1 MGARKFEEEKLMELI
16 KQKKFGECGVAC
28 LAMVT
33 GKDYD
38 LVKEELIKF
47 NIDFDLGLSGDNLVD
62 YLHKQPGFVMARE
75 VLRLPEH
82 TPIEPAT
89 SSVPPAI
96 LTVPSLNHLGCLH
109 LIVWDGAQ
117 YLDPSGPKIWPN
129 DAPVIK
135 GRRMVFWASAI
146 VWSEP

>member
-1 MGARKFEEEKLMELI
+1 MELI

-62 YLHKQPGFVMARE
+62 YLHKQPDLLWLEKCSDCRNI
-75 VLRLPEH
+75 P
-82 TPIEPAT
+82 
-89 SSVPPAI
+89 
-96 LTVPSLNHLGCLH
+96 
-109 LIVWDGAQ
+109 Q
-117 YLDPSGPKIWPN
+117 
-129 DAPVIK
+129 
-135 GRRMVFWASAI
+135 
-146 VWSEP
+146 